1 MTTDMEKVAHEV
13 LCILEEENKHLS
25 EGQLQEVG
33 ILLAR
38 KTMALARLEQVRS
51 VLSSGERKT
60 SSENHQLISLLEDVM
75 TENQRLLK
83 IAINAQSRV
92 VKILSDALTGDD
104 SSSRYQSYGGRADA
118 VSHGRSIFKLNI

>member
-1 MTTDMEKVAHEV
+1 MEKVVREV

-33 ILLAR
+33 VLLAR

-51 VLSSGERKT
+51 LLSSGERKI
-60 SSENHQLISLLEDVM
+60 SSANHQKIKLLEDVM
-75 TENQRLLK
+75 AENQRLLK

-92 VKILSDALTGDD
+92 VKILSDALTDDD

-118 VSHGRSIFKLNI
+118 ISHGRSIFKLNI

>member
-1 MTTDMEKVAHEV
+1 MNTDMEKVVHEV

-33 ILLAR
+33 VLLAR

-51 VLSSGERKT
+51 LLSSGERKI
-60 SSENHQLISLLEDVM
+60 SSANHQKIKLLEDVM
-75 TENQRLLK
+75 AENQRLLK

-92 VKILSDALTGDD
+92 VKILSDALTDDD

-118 VSHGRSIFKLNI
+118 ISHGRSIFKLNI

>member
-1 MTTDMEKVAHEV
+1 MNTDMEKVVHEV

-25 EGQLQEVG
+25 EGHLQEVG
-33 ILLAR
+33 VLLAR

-51 VLSSGERKT
+51 LLSSGERKI
-60 SSENHQLISLLEDVM
+60 SSANHQKIKLLEDVM
-75 TENQRLLK
+75 AENQRLLK

-92 VKILSDALTGDD
+92 VKILSDALTDDD

-118 VSHGRSIFKLNI
+118 ISHGRSIFKLNI